1 MICLSSAVFNK
12 EENTR
17 RVLGLFWQN
26 CKTPWE
32 QVAEPLQLAPHVYY
46 VGSTWVG
53 ATVIDTGDG
62 LIMIDAG
69 MPLQLYTIFESMRTI
84 GLDPKQIKLLL
95 ISHGHFDHVG
105 AAKAVLEYTGAKLYC
120 GREDLEAIAGRD
132 PESLRNHDEP
142 YTGVTPDGFFSDDE
156 PITLGNITIHTK
168 LTAGHTPG
176 TTSFFFQ
183 DKDESGRVFNLGL
196 HGGMGLN
203 TMQNNEE
210 APAKRKIY
218 RENMNLL
225 RTFPIDITC
234 SNHPAMAHLYESAE
248 KNKGAEYPF
257 YDPTVWPNMIDH
269 FLALLDS
276 LEAQG

>member
-1 MICLSSAVFNK
+1 MNSAVFNN
-12 EENTR
+12 EENALR
-17 RVLGLFWQN
+17 LQRVVKQDSE
-26 CKTPWE
+26 TPW
-32 QVAEPLQLAPHVYY
+32 VLAMAPVQLAPHVYY
-46 VGSTWVG
+46 VGSSWVG
-53 ATVIDTGDG
+53 VTVIDTGDG
-62 LIMIDAG
+62 LIMIDTG
-69 MPLQLYTIFESMRTI
+69 MPFQLYTIFEGMRAL
-84 GLDPKQIKLLL
+84 GLDPKQVKLLL
-95 ISHGHFDHVG
+95 ISHGHYDHVG
-105 AAKAVLEYTGAKLYC
+105 AAKAILEHTGAKLYC
-120 GREDLEAIAGRD
+120 AQEDLEAVAGRD
-132 PESLRNHDEP
+132 LDALRNHNKP

-156 PITLGNITIHTK
+156 PIALGNITIHTK

-183 DKDESGRVFNLGL
+183 DKDDSGRVFNLGL

-234 SNHPAMAHLYESAE
+234 SNHPAMAHLYERAE
-248 KNKGAEYPF
+248 QNKGAEYPF